1 MCADCVGDGI
11 CVVTQMA
18 VDSLCI
24 NMPIG
29 DIGCVTGEVAASGDV
44 ATVVPRK

>member
-11 CVVTQMA
+11 CVVTQMV
-18 VDSLCI
+18 VDLLCI

-29 DIGCVTGEVAASGDV
+29 DIGCVAVLNIIESNFFALD
-44 ATVVPRK
+44 